1 MMVYLVVFDKTAY
14 RLSDKLFKSIKAY
27 IDENYVEARHNPPT
41 SPPAPILRCCASLVT
56 LLSMNCSSLMPL

>member
-27 IDENYVEARHNPPT
+27 IDENYVEAHTTPRPQRD
-41 SPPAPILRCCASLVT
+41 ALRCCASLVT